1 MLRSFFLLFLLCE
14 NTVKSTTTDFPVTSG
29 TPASTYNTIAQ
40 TTANMSTSTTE
51 EMPSSVE
58 LLATPDYPVAAG
70 QRVSLHCSASYSP
83 ASTVWIWERHENQ
96 TWQEVG
102 SGTDLI
108 LTEPEQ
114 SGEYRCRAMRSI
126 FVMSDSHTVYIVSM
140 HATVGENLGIAAFVF
155 SLLALMINIAIIF
168 WLYSRRLN
176 DTPTTLNTAARG
188 FAVPEKSPEG
198 NLPKIDNDADVY
210 MNYTS
215 TNQAY
220 SDLDQANMNT
230 DNVYSSLS

>member
-1 MLRSFFLLFLLCE
+1 MQPFYFYTSSFLILHL
-14 NTVKSTTTDFPVTSG
+14 P
-29 TPASTYNTIAQ
+29 P
-40 TTANMSTSTTE
+40 

-126 FVMSDSHTVYIVSM
+126 FVTSNSHTVYIVSM
-140 HATVGENLGIAAFVF
+140 HATGWWFVVI
-155 SLLALMINIAIIF
+155 SCI
-168 WLYSRRLN
+168 S
-176 DTPTTLNTAARG
+176 
-188 FAVPEKSPEG
+188 E
-198 NLPKIDNDADVY
+198 
-210 MNYTS
+210 
-215 TNQAY
+215 
-220 SDLDQANMNT
+220 
-230 DNVYSSLS
+230 